1 MTGMKPV
8 LIILVLA
15 FVSPILSFAD
25 EKDAEYRRSRDVD
38 ESYLLLFDD
47 TPRFDHLSFDIDES
61 DRLKPKANDFKLLH
75 FAPMSNKV
83 GERWVLITVKNTSGG
98 RRFLKSEYI
107 VATFVNEEQRNPVG
121 LNESV
126 DAGKVFSKAI
136 FFGVNQFPIVML
148 EIQP

>member
-1 MTGMKPV
+1 MTGMKP
-8 LIILVLA
+8 
-15 FVSPILSFAD
+15 
-25 EKDAEYRRSRDVD
+25 
-38 ESYLLLFDD
+38 
-47 TPRFDHLSFDIDES
+47 
-61 DRLKPKANDFKLLH
+61 
-75 FAPMSNKV
+75 
-83 GERWVLITVKNTSGG
+83 VLITVKNTSGG